1 MGSSSKSPPPP
12 DPYKTANAQWDFTK
26 RAIDYS
32 SQINS
37 PNQYTP
43 FGSVEFQRDANGVP
57 ISQTVSLNP
66 QDQAA
71 LDQRRNLTMGLS
83 GAALNQLGQL
93 PQNQFSLND
102 IGVKQPGVNDYQDWG
117 NKIAQTSYNQ
127 QADLLR
133 PDIEQGRSRL
143 EQTLSDRG
151 LPISGTAYQTA
162 YGNNERQ
169 IGNQLNQAAQNA
181 TLMAGNEMSRLYGLQ
196 SDQYNTALQSKL
208 LERQQPFNE
217 LAQYLGTAPQQPYQ
231 NAQAITPLNAQASD
245 FQGAQALNYQGQ
257 LANYQAQQQQNSG
270 LMGML
275 GGLGGAILGG
285 PIGGAIGSGISG
297 LFSGGSSGPTYLAA
311 NPNQFSSR
319 TLKNPG
325 KPMEPVLEKIA
336 ALPVERWEYKFDV
349 GNEHIGTYAEDF
361 KAAFGVGDG
370 MTLSTIDMFGVLF
383 QAVKEL
389 AGEVRALKEA
399 R

>member
-1 MGSSSKSPPPP
+1 MGSSPKPPPPP
-12 DPYKTANAQWDFTK
+12 DPYRTANAQWDFTK
-26 RAIDYS
+26 KAIDYS

-217 LAQYLGTAPQQPYQ
+217 LAQYLGTAPQAPYQ
-231 NAQAITPLNAQASD
+231 QAQGITPLNAQASD

-257 LANYQAQQQQNSG
+257 MANYQAQQQKQAA
-270 LMGML
+270 MWQAL
-275 GGLGGAILGG
+275 GSA
-285 PIGGAIGSGISG
+285 AGSAAG
-297 LFSGGSSGPTYLAA
+297 LAA
-311 NPNQFSSR
+311 FSSR
-319 TLKNPG
+319 DYKTNG
-325 KPMEPVLEKIA
+325 RPMEPVLDKIA
-336 ALPVERWEYKFDV
+336 SLPVERWEYKADPGKDRV
-349 GNEHIGTYAEDF
+349 GTYAEDF
-361 KAAFGVGDG
+361 RDAFGVGDG
-370 MTLSTIDMFGVLF
+370 KVIQFVDMFGVLF

-389 AGEVRALKEA
+389 AGEVRTLKES

>member
-1 MGSSSKSPPPP
+1 MGSSSKPPPPP
-12 DPYKTANAQWDFTK
+12 DPYRTANAQWDFTK

-102 IGVKQPGVNDYQDWG
+102 VGVKQPGVNDYQDWG
-117 NKIAQTSYNQ
+117 NKIAKTYYD
-127 QADLLR
+127 QAAGLIR
-133 PDIEQGRSRL
+133 PDIEQGRGRL

-151 LPISGTAYQTA
+151 LPMSGDAYQTA
-162 YGNNERQ
+162 TGNYERGV
-169 IGNQLNQAAQNA
+169 GNQLNSIANQSILAS
-181 TLMAGNEMSRLYGLQ
+181 GNEMSRLYGLQ

-231 NAQAITPLNAQASD
+231 NAQGITPLNAQASD

-257 LANYQAQQQQNSG
+257 MANYQAQQQKQAA
-270 LMGML
+270 MWQAI
-275 GGLGGAILGG
+275 GGVAGAALGG
-285 PIGGAIGSGISG
+285 PIGGQIGKS
-297 LFSGGSSGPTYLAA
+297 AA
-311 NPNQFSSR
+311 SWF
-319 TLKNPG
+319 
-325 KPMEPVLEKIA
+325 
-336 ALPVERWEYKFDV
+336 
-349 GNEHIGTYAEDF
+349 
-361 KAAFGVGDG
+361 
-370 MTLSTIDMFGVLF
+370 
-383 QAVKEL
+383 
-389 AGEVRALKEA
+389 
-399 R
+399 